1 MSDLPTNVRVI
12 QQPKTAAGNDAADW
26 QENPEAV
33 AKFKQSVQ
41 EAATATIT
49 ADPMEFMAK
58 FELSQE
64 EIDAMLDAEFVIP
77 DLAIS
82 SQITVVAGKPGCGKT
97 TILTSELRNLTNY
110 NILYINMDCGAA
122 DVKHWRRLADEGGYR
137 LITPQFNG
145 AAAIS
150 QLMDN
155 LARLS
160 SSEVSLAH
168 YIIVIDTL
176 KKVGDLMN
184 KGAVKRLMG
193 MLRALTAKQATV
205 ICAAHVNKHRDPS
218 GKLVFEGVGDIEAD
232 CDNLL
237 YLEKAEEPDGTKI
250 TTSSPSDKVRG
261 VFNKRS
267 WRLMPDRTVIALG
280 DPIDVVAINRAE
292 EWREADAIVINR
304 ITEAMEAGHRSQSDL
319 FSYCQAMQ
327 VGQRQFRRTLDRYTQ
342 GESPSGV
349 TPLWERVPQFKN
361 NELHYFLL
369 DGGVKSHSRDK
380 QTKCNNRKN
389 RDHESIQHDEF
400 TPF

>member
-1 MSDLPTNVRVI
+1 LDVDDLKARASVVRHNFLAEL
-12 QQPKTAAGNDAADW
+12 KH
-26 QENPEAV
+26 
-33 AKFKQSVQ
+33 
-41 EAATATIT
+41 
-49 ADPMEFMAK
+49 DPMEFMAE

-64 EIDAMLDAEFVIP
+64 EIDMMLDAEFIIP

-97 TILTSELRNLTNY
+97 TILTSELRNLTDY
-110 NILYINMDCGAA
+110 NIMYINMDCGAA

-160 SSEVSLAH
+160 SSDVSLAR

-250 TTSSPSDKVRG
+250 TTSTPSDKVRG

-280 DPIDVVAINRAE
+280 DPIDVIAINRAE
-292 EWREADAIVINR
+292 EWREADAIVITR
-304 ITEAMEAGHRSQSDL
+304 ITEAMQAGHRSQTDL
-319 FSYCQAMQ
+319 FSYCQTMQ
-327 VGQRQFRRTLDRYTQ
+327 IGQRQFRRTLDRYTQ
-342 GESPSGV
+342 GEAPNGV
-349 TPLWERVPQFKN
+349 TPLWERVPQFRN
-361 NELHYFLL
+361 NEMHYFLL
-369 DGGVKSHSRDK
+369 GGGVKSKNRE
-380 QTKCNNRKN
+380 QPTNCNSRKN
-389 RDHESIQHDEF
+389 QDESSPKDDESE
-400 TPF
+400 PF